1 MVNISYYLIYIY
13 YIYLDDYL
21 IVFSQFLRLLRSSLN
36 FDLNLNPFLI
46 DSSSTAYDNYSSTL
60 HSSFKN

>member
-36 FDLNLNPFLI
+36 FDLNLNPFFI
-46 DSSSTAYDNYSSTL
+46 DSSSTADDN
-60 HSSFKN
+60 